1 MIVLKLTDGL
11 GNQMFQYAFARAL
24 QQRRNDKIYLDI
36 TKLGY
41 GHIRSYSLDQFV
53 LNEQVIV
60 PIPLFQWVFR
70 VYTKIIRLFLNRILG
85 ISLVTQEG
93 FDRFTK
99 IGYYTT
105 NEPIRFYKC
114 EECSMPILFVRGFF
128 QSDKYFDF
136 IEDTIREDFRF
147 KIEPNKKSLLEMKN
161 KIKSTNSVCLHI
173 RRGDYTKYKRF
184 QICNEAY
191 YREAMSYISK
201 KVENPVFYVF
211 SNTHEDIVWI
221 KQNYTFQKEVEFVD
235 LSNTELEDFY
245 LMKECKHFVI
255 SNSTFSWWA
264 AYLSSSKDKIVV
276 APYPWI
282 RGDEYQE
289 DIYWKDWHKIN
300 VDDLQ

>member
-105 NEPIRFYKC
+105 NEPIRF
-114 EECSMPILFVRGFF
+114 
-128 QSDKYFDF
+128 
-136 IEDTIREDFRF
+136 
-147 KIEPNKKSLLEMKN
+147 
-161 KIKSTNSVCLHI
+161 
-173 RRGDYTKYKRF
+173 
-184 QICNEAY
+184 
-191 YREAMSYISK
+191 
-201 KVENPVFYVF
+201 
-211 SNTHEDIVWI
+211 
-221 KQNYTFQKEVEFVD
+221 
-235 LSNTELEDFY
+235 
-245 LMKECKHFVI
+245 
-255 SNSTFSWWA
+255 
-264 AYLSSSKDKIVV
+264 
-276 APYPWI
+276 
-282 RGDEYQE
+282 
-289 DIYWKDWHKIN
+289 IN
-300 VDDLQ
+300 VRNAQCLFCLLGDFFSLINILILLKIL

>member
-99 IGYYTT
+99 I
-105 NEPIRFYKC
+105 
-114 EECSMPILFVRGFF
+114 
-128 QSDKYFDF
+128 
-136 IEDTIREDFRF
+136 
-147 KIEPNKKSLLEMKN
+147 
-161 KIKSTNSVCLHI
+161 
-173 RRGDYTKYKRF
+173 
-184 QICNEAY
+184 
-191 YREAMSYISK
+191 
-201 KVENPVFYVF
+201 
-211 SNTHEDIVWI
+211 NT
-221 KQNYTFQKEVEFVD
+221 
-235 LSNTELEDFY
+235 
-245 LMKECKHFVI
+245 
-255 SNSTFSWWA
+255 
-264 AYLSSSKDKIVV
+264 
-276 APYPWI
+276 
-282 RGDEYQE
+282 
-289 DIYWKDWHKIN
+289 
-300 VDDLQ
+300 